1 MTAEDAKLV
10 VVKSTVP
17 VGTNAQVLQHLA
29 RPVDAAREVWRVLR
43 PGGLLA
49 VRDADYAT
57 MTHWPHRPL
66 LDRWLELH
74 HAVARRNGAEPDAGR
89 RLASWLR
96 DAGFAHVDVSATT
109 VVFSSSEQVLNW
121 GDSWAERVT
130 SSSFA
135 TQAVEYGVTTSA
147 ELEAIAEAWR
157 GWARD
162 PDAFFMY
169 VNVEC
174 VATR

>member
-1 MTAEDAKLV
+1 M
-10 VVKSTVP
+10 
-17 VGTNAQVLQHLA
+17 
-29 RPVDAAREVWRVLR
+29 
-43 PGGLLA
+43 
-49 VRDADYAT
+49 
-57 MTHWPHRPL
+57 
-66 LDRWLELH
+66 H

-96 DAGFAHVDVSATT
+96 EAGFAHVDVSATT